1 MKHHLK
7 GYLSLAL
14 ENDVIRNAALCAT
27 VGIICPIFG
36 QIDPAVDDS
45 SECSSANAEEDACL
59 AILDLASTAAI
70 LAFYS
75 YRAVSLLREAR
86 FVDMNRAI
94 ATGPYE
100 PGGIPLDMIDHISF
114 IPGRIRNE
122 VLQ

>member
-7 GYLSLAL
+7 GYLGLGH
-14 ENDVIRNAALCAT
+14 ENDVIRNTALYAT
-27 VGIICPIFG
+27 IGILCPVFG
-36 QIDPAVDDS
+36 QIEPAIDES
-45 SECSSANAEEDACL
+45 SVRSPGNAEEDACL
-59 AILDLASTAAI
+59 AFLDLAAIAAI

-122 VLQ
+122 VMQ